1 MCVRVLG
8 LGRMGFRGTSAQKL
22 LYLSSVPPHPV
33 SLSLSLCGDH
43 TQHKQDE
50 FSYFQLADLLKL
62 MYSSEEVN

>member
-33 SLSLSLCGDH
+33 SLSLSVVIIH
-43 TQHKQDE
+43 NTSKMSFHI
-50 FSYFQLADLLKL
+50 FSWLT
-62 MYSSEEVN
+62 YSS

>member
-22 LYLSSVPPHPV
+22 LYLSSVPPPPC
-33 SLSLSLCGDH
+33 LSLSLCGDH